1 MSHSYGNPNS
11 TGNNYLNRKRAED
24 DIPNYYYDKYDK
36 FDKYGTHSNSRYNN
50 SMNYNYSKPPPKMNS
65 YYSSNPRYY
74 NNYYSRQ
81 KPFYSNMNYSNGLS
95 QKRDYRKPYQKI
107 SAPGSTEG
115 IRNLS
120 HCDMPSSS
128 PLPINRKNTDS
139 LKLTDANSSEI
150 KQSPNLNIKNI
161 NKYVPNMNQGHPII
175 SQQNIN
181 INIKLSSSSTNLK
194 YNSKEDKKI
203 WKKKEDLID
212 KERRYDLQLIP
223 FPQPSPS
230 LMNFRPFDKTLVKLE
245 PNPLEKFVLYPNH
258 LYELNM
264 AAIYNPVKR
273 TNNGT
278 SIKELINRDQISDA
292 LKLKSCYLLAKIPN
306 WRLVTNFVPA
316 SKLTNEKF
324 SKIIPLN
331 EDEDDDTEE
340 ALPLKNKYEIKY
352 SLIYNDK
359 YEENVDKFLEG
370 NIGIKKNIKSR
381 IFNEES
387 IIAQYHYNT
396 LKIKNKLKQGFFRI
410 NYLNIKHE
418 NLKNAIEEN
427 NKNHSFHFAEFS

>member
-1 MSHSYGNPNS
+1 MSHSYGNGNS
-11 TGNNYLNRKRAED
+11 SGNNYLNRKRAED
-24 DIPNYYYDKYDK
+24 DIPSYYYDKYDK
-36 FDKYGTHSNSRYNN
+36 FDKYGNHSNPRYNN
-50 SMNYNYSKPPPKMNS
+50 SMSYNYSKPPQKMNN
-65 YYSSNPRYY
+65 YYSSNSRYY

-107 SAPGSTEG
+107 SAPGSNEA

-128 PLPINRKNTDS
+128 PLSIGRKNTDS
-139 LKLTDANSSEI
+139 LKLTEASSSEM
-150 KQSPNLNIKNI
+150 KQSPNLNLKNL

-194 YNSKEDKKI
+194 YNQKEDKKS

-212 KERRYDLQLIP
+212 KERRCNLQLIP

-230 LMNFRPFDKTLVKLE
+230 LMNFRPFDKSLIKLE
-245 PNPLEKFVLYPNH
+245 PNPLEKFELYPNH

-264 AAIYNPVKR
+264 TALYNSIKR
-273 TNNGT
+273 NGT
-278 SIKELINRDQISDA
+278 SIKELINRDNISDVLA
-292 LKLKSCYLLAKIPN
+292 LKSCYLLAKIPN
-306 WRLVTNFVPA
+306 WRLV
-316 SKLTNEKF
+316 NEKF
-324 SKIIPLN
+324 DKIIPLN
-331 EDEDDDTEE
+331 EDEEETEE
-340 ALPLKNKYEIKY
+340 ALPSKKDEEVKY

-359 YEENVDKFLEG
+359 YEDIADKYLEENFG
-370 NIGIKKNIKSR
+370 MKKGIKSR

-396 LKIKNKLKQGFFRI
+396 LKLKNKLKQGFFRI
-410 NYLNIKHE
+410 NFLNIKHE

-427 NKNHSFHFAEFS
+427 NKNHSLHFSEFS